1 MRYQLNFSETALTE
15 SKRKTILIM
24 GSVVYISICLFSLI
38 LLYQTYESRSFI
50 ADVFDNRAYKL
61 REKISELEPRI
72 LYLENKSAERNRI
85 SKQISLYTQ
94 ENHRPS
100 TWYTRLFD
108 LSSILPANA
117 VLTKISFNPHQEEWE
132 NLSEISIDGFL
143 RIKGKE
149 EDITP
154 LENYRISLS
163 ESLPFNFNYPYLQ
176 VDSSSFIQDRNNIK
190 LLFSLGFYR

>member
-1 MRYQLNFSETALTE
+1 
-15 SKRKTILIM
+15 M
-24 GSVVYISICLFSLI
+24 GSVFYISLCLFSLI

-61 REKISELEPRI
+61 QEKISELEPRI
-72 LYLENKSAERNRI
+72 LFLENRSAERNRL
-85 SKQISLYTQ
+85 SNQISFFTQ

-100 TWYTRLFD
+100 TWYARLFE
-108 LSSILPANA
+108 LSRILPANGI
-117 VLTKISFNPHQEEWE
+117 LTKISFNPQQEEWE
-132 NLSEISIDGFL
+132 NYAEISLDGFL

-149 EDITP
+149 KDIKP

-163 ESLPFNFNYPYLQ
+163 ESLPLKFTYPDLQ
-176 VDSSSFIQDRNNIK
+176 VDSSNFIEEKNNIK